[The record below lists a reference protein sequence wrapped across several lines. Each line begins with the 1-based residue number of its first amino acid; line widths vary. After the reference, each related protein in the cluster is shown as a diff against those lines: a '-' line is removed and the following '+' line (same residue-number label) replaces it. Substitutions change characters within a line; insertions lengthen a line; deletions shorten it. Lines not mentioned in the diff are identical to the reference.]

1 MRFRILLV
9 FALLVSMMFG
19 ALTLAQDD
27 GETPTS
33 SPSKTPSP
41 SETPSTEITPE
52 VTETESASDIPQ
64 FNALPRSYTQED
76 LSVLVGNV
84 QRPNGIAY
92 FDDFLYTA
100 CNGDWTMY
108 RIDAETGQT
117 ITFVFGIRNAHQM
130 IAQETEAGFDLWIP
144 DFDTDQFM
152 RIDHTASAP
161 QIVARDNLDGPWG
174 IATLPDERFLI
185 SNLRADNLVIA
196 DTQGNSM
203 IAVEGLR
210 APAGLIVDGDFA
222 YVANNSSARRAIE
235 WFPIDALEIDGDG
248 NVTSVEDIT
257 QPLVSG
263 LQNTSSLV
271 LAGDGYLYF
280 SYALGTRGVVGRI
293 NPEECRDGGCTNEHV
308 EIVLF
313 TELTA
318 PLAGLT
324 ISPDMRL
331 FVHTIYRP
339 EIYWVDLYDQ
349 NQD

>member
-1 MRFRILLV
+1 MRFRIFLV
-9 FALLVSMMFG
+9 LALMLSIMFS
-19 ALTLAQDD
+19 AVTFAQDD
-27 GETPTS
+27 SITATPG
-33 SPSKTPSP
+33 PSKTPDP
-41 SETPSTEITPE
+41 TATSTAE
-52 VTETESASDIPQ
+52 VTEVVETDEITVDVPQ
-64 FNALPRSYTQED
+64 LSPLPRSYTQED

-92 FDDFLYTA
+92 FDDYLYTA

-108 RIDAETGQT
+108 RIDSVTGAT

-130 IAQETEAGFDLWIP
+130 VAQETESGFDLWIP
-144 DFDTDQFM
+144 DFDTNQFM
-152 RIDHTASAP
+152 KIDHTASAP
-161 QIVARDNLDGPWG
+161 QTISSENLDGPWG

-185 SNLRADNLVIA
+185 SNLRTDNLVIA
-196 DTQGNSM
+196 DAEGNST

-210 APAGLIVDGDFA
+210 APAGLITDGDYI

-235 WFPIDALEIDGDG
+235 WFPVDSLGIDDEG
-248 NVTSVEDIT
+248 NVTSVSDIT

-263 LQNTSSLV
+263 LQNTSGLV
-271 LAGDGYLYF
+271 LANDGYLYF
-280 SYALGTRGVVGRI
+280 TYALGTRGVVGRV
-293 NPEECRDGGCTNEHV
+293 NPEECRDGGCTNEQV

-318 PLAGLT
+318 PLSGLT

-339 EIYWVDLYDQ
+339 EIYWVDLYNIQ
-349 NQD
+349 N

>member
-1 MRFRILLV
+1 MRFRILFALIIV
-9 FALLVSMMFG
+9 FAFAFSMVSF
-19 ALTLAQDD
+19 AQDD
-27 GETPTS
+27 VTATPG
-33 SPSKTPSP
+33 PSKTPSP
-41 SETPSTEITPE
+41 SETPVPE
-52 VTETESASDIPQ
+52 ETESVETATDISAVPQ
-64 FNALPRSYTQED
+64 LSSLPRSYTQED

-92 FDDFLYTA
+92 IDDYLFTA

-108 RIDAETGQT
+108 RIDSVTGET
-117 ITFVFGIRNAHQM
+117 ITYVFGIRNAHQM
-130 IAQETEAGFDLWIP
+130 VSETTEFGFNLWIP

-161 QIVARDNLDGPWG
+161 ALITRENLDGPWG
-174 IATLPDERFLI
+174 IANLGEEQFLI

-196 DTQGNSM
+196 DSQGNSQV
-203 IAVEGLR
+203 AVEGLR
-210 APAGLIVDGDFA
+210 APAGLIVDGDYV

-235 WFPIDALEIDGDG
+235 WFAIDDLDIDDEG
-248 NVTSVEDIT
+248 NITVVEGIT
-257 QPLVSG
+257 QPLVTG

-271 LAGDGYLYF
+271 LADDGYLYF
-280 SYALGTRGVVGRI
+280 SYALGTRGVVGRV
-293 NPEECRDGGCTNEHV
+293 NPEECRDGGCSNEQV

-324 ISPDMRL
+324 ITPDMRL

-339 EIYWVDLYDQ
+339 EIYWLELYP
-349 NQD
+349 

>member
-1 MRFRILLV
+1 MRLRILSVIAFL
-9 FALLVSMMFG
+9 LLVIFSG
-19 ALTLAQDD
+19 NILAQDNTSTA
-27 GETPTS
+27 TPGPT
-33 SPSKTPSP
+33 KTPSP
-41 SETPSTEITPE
+41 SETSVPATVEDEIVPGETST
-52 VTETESASDIPQ
+52 IPQ
-64 FNALPRSYTQED
+64 LSELPRSYTQED

-92 FDDFLYTA
+92 IDNFLFTA

-108 RIDAETGQT
+108 RIDSETGET

-130 IAQETEAGFDLWIP
+130 VSQETDAGFNLWIP
-144 DFDTDQFM
+144 DFDTNQFM

-161 QIVARDNLDGPWG
+161 QLISRDNLDGPWG
-174 IATLPDERFLI
+174 IANLNDNQFLI

-196 DTQGNSM
+196 DTEGNSN

-210 APAGLIVDGDFA
+210 APAGLIVQGDYV

-235 WFPIDALEIDGDG
+235 WFSIDDLGIDEDG
-248 NVTSVEDIT
+248 NIAIVDDIT
-257 QPLVSG
+257 QPLVTG

-271 LAGDGYLYF
+271 LADDGYLYF
-280 SYALGTRGVVGRI
+280 SYALGTRGVVGRV
-293 NPEECRDGGCTNEHV
+293 NPEECRDGGCTNEQV

-339 EIYWVDLYDQ
+339 EIYWLELYQ
-349 NQD
+349 